1 MKTIFSFLC
10 ALMFSISYSQQISI
24 IPKPVKATPQPGN
37 FVINKTTII
46 VAEGE
51 DEKRSAD
58 FFNDYLQ
65 NFYGFK
71 LKTGKKPFRNYIS
84 FSTNKTLVADEEGR
98 YTMRV
103 SPASVTINGNSH
115 QGTFYGTQTLIQLLP
130 VAKSDDL
137 KIASVEIED
146 YARFKYRGLMLDAG
160 RHFMPVDFVKKYIDY
175 IAMHKMNYFHWH
187 LTEDQGWRIEIK
199 KYPKLTEIGSC
210 RNGTIIGHHPGT
222 GNDNEKHCGY
232 YTQEQIKEVVKY
244 AADRYVTIIPEIEM
258 PGHSS
263 AAIAAYPQLSCFP
276 DSSTQIAKGV
286 VWAGSDSGKQV
297 QQSWGVYRDVYCP
310 SDYTFQFLEDVLDEV
325 MQLFPS
331 KYIHIGGDE
340 CPKVF
345 WKESSFCQNLIKEKG
360 LKDEEGL
367 QSYFIQRI
375 EKYLNSKGRNIIGWD
390 EILEGG
396 VAPNATVMSW
406 RGEKGGIEAAK
417 QHHTVVM
424 TPTTYVYFD
433 YSQTHHDDSLV
444 IGGFLPLE
452 KVYNYEPFPKELS
465 EADAKYIIGAQANVW
480 TEYMSNPNKVEYA
493 IFPRLTALCEVLWTP
508 RENKN
513 WEDFQKR
520 IPAIF
525 KRYEFWNLSYSK
537 AYYDLKASILPT
549 PDNQGVLW
557 KLEARPDAG
566 IAKYTRSKTSSSL
579 DDYASPILI
588 KDNGEYGAALY
599 NGGKILSGWLWQEFS
614 FNKATAKKISLKTPP
629 ADRYPG
635 NGGAFGLV
643 NGAVSET
650 GINSDEWLGWNG
662 ADMEAV
668 IDLGKNELVTNV
680 NAHVLDQKRS
690 QVYAPAYLEA
700 FSSADG
706 INFSSLGKT
715 SETISQTSNMAT
727 MNIQFSSVNTRY
739 IKVFAKN
746 YGKIP
751 DGQPGAGGT
760 PWLFC
765 DEIGVN

>member
-160 RHFMPVDFVKKYIDY
+160 RHFMPVDFVKRYIDY

-276 DSSTQIAKGV
+276 NESTKIHKGV
-286 VWAGSDSGKQV
+286 AWSGDSTGKQV
-297 QQSWGVYRDVYCP
+297 QQSWGVYEDVYCP
-310 SDYTFQFLEDVLDEV
+310 SEFTFKFIEDVLDEV
-325 MQLFPS
+325 MQLFPAE
-331 KYIHIGGDE
+331 YIHLGGDE
-340 CPKVF
+340 CPKDN
-345 WKESSFCQNLIKEKG
+345 WKRSEFCQNLIKEKG

-367 QSYFIQRI
+367 QSYFIQRV
-375 EKYLNSKGRNIIGWD
+375 EKYVNSKGKKIIGWD

-396 VAPNATVMSW
+396 IAPNATIMSW
-406 RGEKGGIEAAK
+406 RGEKGGIEAAN
-417 QHHTVVM
+417 QHHNVMM
-424 TPTTYVYFD
+424 TPGEYVYLD
-433 YSQTHHDDSLV
+433 HAQSKTEDSLT
-444 IGGFLPLE
+444 IGGYLPLE
-452 KVYNYEPFPKELS
+452 TVYNYNPFPAGLAE
-465 EADAKYIIGAQANVW
+465 ENQKYILGAQANMW
-480 TEYMSNPNKVEYA
+480 TEYMSNPRKVEYML
-493 IFPRLTALCEVLWTP
+493 FPRLSALSEVLWSKK
-508 RENKN
+508 EDKN
-513 WEDFQKR
+513 FDEFLKR
-520 IPAIF
+520 MQMQYM
-525 KRYEFWNLSYSK
+525 RY
-537 AYYDLKASILPT
+537 T
-549 PDNQGVLW
+549 LW
-557 KLEARPDAG
+557 KVNYNTKG
-566 IAKYTRSKTSSSL
+566 IHK
-579 DDYASPILI
+579 
-588 KDNGEYGAALY
+588 GE
-599 NGGKILSGWLWQEFS
+599 
-614 FNKATAKKISLKTPP
+614 
-629 ADRYPG
+629 
-635 NGGAFGLV
+635 
-643 NGAVSET
+643 
-650 GINSDEWLGWNG
+650 
-662 ADMEAV
+662 
-668 IDLGKNELVTNV
+668 
-680 NAHVLDQKRS
+680 
-690 QVYAPAYLEA
+690 
-700 FSSADG
+700 
-706 INFSSLGKT
+706 
-715 SETISQTSNMAT
+715 
-727 MNIQFSSVNTRY
+727 
-739 IKVFAKN
+739 
-746 YGKIP
+746 
-751 DGQPGAGGT
+751 
-760 PWLFC
+760 
-765 DEIGVN
+765 